1 MYYLTEAGV
10 NFLNEVA
17 PKKPRSGKPKSYGG
31 NLVNLPYYQQKTSSG
46 PDTNLSK
53 NNPGHEERMKA
64 HQARIDARA
73 AVNKKMGREVDEARG
88 DQLMKGLGI
97 QFWRGDGEDN

>member
-1 MYYLTEAGV
+1 MYYLTQAGV
-10 NFLNEVA
+10 NFLNEVG
-17 PKKPRSGKPKSYGG
+17 PKKPGSGKPKSYGG

-64 HQARIDARA
+64 HQARIDAR
-73 AVNKKMGREVDEARG
+73 VRLDKKMGIKGDEG
-88 DQLMKGLGI
+88 
-97 QFWRGDGEDN
+97 